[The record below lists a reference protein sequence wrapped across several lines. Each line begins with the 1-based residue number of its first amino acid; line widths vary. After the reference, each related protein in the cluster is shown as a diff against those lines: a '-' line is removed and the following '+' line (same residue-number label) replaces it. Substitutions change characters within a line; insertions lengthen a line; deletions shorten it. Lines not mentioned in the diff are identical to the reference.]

1 MDILDLIRT
10 ILGPTAWEME
20 VAPAYG
26 LLHLGF
32 MIPGFV
38 LSFFLAWKLR
48 NLDDRKNRRL
58 ILGIGIFLLVCEV
71 YKQLMYEVVIE
82 PEVLYHW
89 GNFPFHLCSIPMYL
103 CLLIPALKPGNVQR
117 ALYGFLATFNLL
129 SGFIAFFEPSG
140 LLHNY
145 WTITFHSLIWHMVL
159 VFLGAYVA
167 FSGRGC
173 ITNRDFLHTCG
184 VFGGLCLVAFA
195 FNFGFQEL
203 SEQQLH
209 AFFLGPA
216 HSPIIVFST
225 ISQMF
230 GWPVCSVLYILC
242 VCAGAYL
249 IHIAMQWIRAKLL
262 KKTAL
267 TA

>member
-32 MIPGFV
+32 MIPGFI

-103 CLLIPALKPGNVQR
+103 CLLIPALKPGKVQR
-117 ALYGFLATFNLL
+117 ALCGFLASFNLL

-140 LLHNY
+140 LLHEY
-145 WTITFHSLIWHMVL
+145 WTITFHSLLWHMVL

-173 ITNRDFLHTCG
+173 TTNRQFLHTCS
-184 VFGGLCLVAFA
+184 VFGVLCLIAFV
-195 FNFGFQEL
+195 FNFSLWEF
-203 SEQQLH
+203 SEHQITV
-209 AFFLGPA
+209 FFLGPG
-216 HSPIIVFST
+216 HSPIIVFKT
-225 ISQMF
+225 ISEMF
-230 GWPVCSVLYILC
+230 GWPVCSALYILC
-242 VCAGAYL
+242 LCGGAYL
-249 IHIAMQWIRAKLL
+249 IYWIMGHVRKALL
-262 KKTAL
+262 KQPVHS
-267 TA
+267 

>member
-103 CLLIPALKPGNVQR
+103 CLVIPVLKPGNVQR

-140 LLHNY
+140 LLHNC
-145 WTITFHSLIWHMVL
+145 WTITFPSLIWHMVL

-173 ITNRDFLHTCG
+173 ITNRNFLHTCG

-230 GWPVCSVLYILC
+230 GWPVCSALYILC

-249 IHIAMQWIRAKLL
+249 IHRIMGYVRKALL
-262 KKTAL
+262 KQPVHQ
-267 TA
+267 